1 LPRFFFCNLN
11 REKIKMTKSGYTV
24 YQTTPLLLSQVSG
37 TLLDKGRNDVPMFRE
52 KRMRHSSI
60 RLAASVA
67 VLLVGAAVSS
77 RADVFVNGTFTGTF
91 YANSGGTPIDTLG
104 IFSSPGTDLTGQT
117 ITGSFTYD
125 ASTLPSIGS
134 GPGYTDYQTP
144 NNGSV
149 TQTVNGVTV
158 NLGTSVYMS
167 LVLEEPPASGANI
180 FDLETAN
187 YVPAN
192 PGPGQNFVYQYV
204 RVEAVGLPFLNGLGN
219 VQQFSVT
226 APDEVGGVDLFES
239 YTYNAATGSYNPYVV
254 EELPFTSNLNVTATT
269 PEPAMLP
276 ALCACF
282 AGLGIISVRRR
293 KRHRA

>member
-1 LPRFFFCNLN
+1 M
-11 REKIKMTKSGYTV
+11 KMTKSGYTV
-24 YQTTPLLLSQVSG
+24 YQTTPLLLSQV
-37 TLLDKGRNDVPMFRE
+37 KE

-77 RADVFVNGTFTGTF
+77 RADIFVNGTFTGTF
-91 YANSGGTPIDTLG
+91 YNNSSSGGTAPIDTLG

-125 ASTLPSIGS
+125 ASTLPLIGS
-134 GPGYTDYQTP
+134 SPGYTDYQAP

-167 LVLEEPPASGANI
+167 LVLEEPPTTSGAHI
-180 FDLETAN
+180 FDLETAD
-187 YVPAN
+187 YSPAN
-192 PGPGQNFVYQYV
+192 PAPGQNFVYQYV
-204 RVEAVGLPFLNGLGN
+204 RVEAAGLPFLNGLGN
-219 VQQFSVT
+219 VQQFSVA
-226 APDEVGGVDLFES
+226 APDGVGGVDIFES
-239 YTYNAATGSYNPYVV
+239 YTFNAATGSYNPYVV
-254 EELPFTSNLNVTATT
+254 EELPFTSNLSVTATT

-282 AGLGIISVRRR
+282 AGLGIFCVRRR
-293 KRHRA
+293 KRQRA